1 MPKFILKLKVTNNSG
16 VSVSAHVGASLVGV
30 NNHSSSTKISDL
42 LLLMF
47 SVAYFI
53 AGLCFAKDLF
63 ACFVFLFCVI
73 IIILIKY
80 LKLSDENEE
89 Q

>member
-1 MPKFILKLKVTNNSG
+1 MKITIRE
-16 VSVSAHVGASLVGV
+16 
-30 NNHSSSTKISDL
+30 HSQSTKVSDL
-42 LLLMF
+42 LLALF
-47 SVAYFI
+47 SVAYFVL
-53 AGLCFAKDLF
+53 GMCFAQDLF
-63 ACFVFLFCVI
+63 ACFIFLFSVL

>member
-1 MPKFILKLKVTNNSG
+1 MKILFRE
-16 VSVSAHVGASLVGV
+16 
-30 NNHSSSTKISDL
+30 HSQSTKLSDL
-42 LLLMF
+42 LMVLF

-63 ACFVFLFCVI
+63 ACVLFLLSVVCIVI
-73 IIILIKY
+73 IKY
-80 LKLSDENEE
+80 LKLNQNEE

>member
-1 MPKFILKLKVTNNSG
+1 MKLVIRE
-16 VSVSAHVGASLVGV
+16 
-30 NNHSSSTKISDL
+30 HSQSTKVSDL
-42 LLLMF
+42 LMVVF

-63 ACFVFLFCVI
+63 ACAIFLLAVVCI
-73 IIILIKY
+73 ITIKY
-80 LKLSDENEE
+80 LKLNQNEE

>member
-1 MPKFILKLKVTNNSG
+1 MKI
-16 VSVSAHVGASLVGV
+16 SAR
-30 NNHSSSTKISDL
+30 NHSGSTKVSDL
-42 LLLMF
+42 LLLIF

-53 AGLCFAKDLF
+53 AGLCFAQDLF
-63 ACFVFLFCVI
+63 ACVIFLIAVICI
-73 IIILIKY
+73 IIIKY